1 MTLRQ
6 AAAIEKRDMR
16 EQVQKLLQEAAE
28 RVVREIDPSQLERL
42 RAVQVTSA
50 KQAEHGDFA
59 SSAALALSGPLKLP
73 ARDLAERIRSAIQDP
88 DGVLERTE
96 IAGPG
101 FINFFLAH
109 AGWHDLLVRIL
120 RERERFGW
128 AVPGSGER
136 IQVEFV
142 SANPTGPLTI
152 GHGRNAV
159 LGDVI
164 ARLPEAAGHEVTR
177 EYYFNDAGRQMRV
190 LADSLRAR
198 YEQQL
203 GRQVELPEDGYRGEY
218 LVDIARELAQEHG
231 DGWLDAD
238 PGGRGACSRRHVPRF
253 HSRQRRSRN
262 HRASRGSGAQLR

>member
-42 RAVQVTSA
+42 KAVQVTSA

-128 AVPGSGER
+128 AAPGSGER

-159 LGDVI
+159 VGDTL
-164 ARLPEAAGHEVTR
+164 ARIYEAAGYDVQR
-177 EYYFNDAGRQMRV
+177 EYYFNDAGVQK
-190 LADSLRAR
+190 
-198 YEQQL
+198 
-203 GRQVELPEDGYRGEY
+203 PEVMWTDAGPPPPDYFE
-218 LVDIARELAQEHG
+218 DAHAREYNRSGPQFNA
-231 DGWLDAD
+231 
-238 PGGRGACSRRHVPRF
+238 RRFAERVQGFLGEVTR
-253 HSRQRRSRN
+253 
-262 HRASRGSGAQLR
+262 